1 MYCKN
6 PIQSLPISLRKDQ
19 KLPKVPETLLKKRK
33 LNAELRAKRAK
44 SALLQRVKQ
53 QKQRQLV
60 FKRAEQ
66 YTREYR
72 KQERDLV
79 RLKREA
85 RKHKN
90 FYVPAEAKLAFVVR
104 IRG

>member
-1 MYCKN
+1 M
-6 PIQSLPISLRKDQ
+6 
-19 KLPKVPETLLKKRK
+19 LKKRK

-44 SALLQRVKQ
+44 ASILQRARQ
-53 QKQRQLV
+53 QKKRLSI

-66 YTREYR
+66 YTREYK

-85 RKHKN
+85 KKHNN
-90 FYVPAEAKLAFVVR
+90 FYVPAESKLAFVVR